1 MLKRQICPP
10 TKQANTYPC
19 FTCNGMKTK
28 TGTTEICE
36 NDRLLRSTSIVP
48 LDHQPLVS
56 TIDHNLLFDLCAL
69 PS

>member
-48 LDHQPLVS
+48 LDHQPLVRKAS
-56 TIDHNLLFDLCAL
+56 A
-69 PS
+69 PSMYDRP